1 MNKTA
6 LTICVRAFALAVA
19 FTLICSAQ
27 KADGVRNIEWE
38 TLLPPKERG
47 SYNPAPPP
55 PVHDYLGEGDMA
67 ALQTGSFEVNPE
79 LNGLRVRLPGFVVPF
94 ERDAEGRISEFFLV
108 PYFGACIHVPPP
120 PPNQIVYVRMRAGT
134 GPTSLDDAQWITGRL
149 HAAARKS
156 DLGSAAYTLEG
167 EKAEPYTY
175 AH

>member
-1 MNKTA
+1 VPHGAQRRTADTYMSKTK

-27 KADGVRNIEWE
+27 KADGGRNIEWE

-94 ERDAEGRISEFFLV
+94 E
-108 PYFGACIHVPPP
+108 
-120 PPNQIVYVRMRAGT
+120 
-134 GPTSLDDAQWITGRL
+134 
-149 HAAARKS
+149 
-156 DLGSAAYTLEG
+156 
-167 EKAEPYTY
+167 
-175 AH
+175 